1 MRQQRKR
8 ETSSKS
14 GGKQIFTPLK
24 AFPQTFKDCRR
35 DPSSSAEGACELSCS
50 KPPVGSFIFKKM
62 VRFSTVVGLR
72 LKNDLEKGLIIEL
85 LG

>member
-35 DPSSSAEGACELSCS
+35 DPSSPAEGAGAQLALKKPDQASS
-50 KPPVGSFIFKKM
+50 KKWRALV
-62 VRFSTVVGLR
+62 L
-72 LKNDLEKGLIIEL
+72 
-85 LG
+85 